1 MQFYL
6 YGAESV
12 TNVLL
17 PLCFFSSLFRMSWSV
32 LRLHALYDA
41 IWTVLLQYRVQLPIS
56 RMPFPALFF
65 FFFRF
70 SLSLQMSHILV
81 EQAVESSQH
90 SELEWLYLTE
100 RALGNI
106 PRHRH
111 TLAVLDRLDTVTLPK
126 LALIQLSLLFCC
138 YLGQQQPLSP
148 LPLNLLSLYLRLR
161 FCYTHTLLDLCC
173 ASP

>member
-1 MQFYL
+1 M
-6 YGAESV
+6 
-12 TNVLL
+12 
-17 PLCFFSSLFRMSWSV
+17 
-32 LRLHALYDA
+32 
-41 IWTVLLQYRVQLPIS
+41 LLQCRVKLPIS
-56 RMPFPALFF
+56 RVPFPSLFF

-90 SELEWLYLTE
+90 SELECLYLIE

-126 LALIQLSLLFCC
+126 FTFIQLSLLFCC

-148 LPLNLLSLYLRLR
+148 LPFNQLSLYLWLR
-161 FCYTHTLLDLCC
+161 FCYTHTLLDLCS